1 MNVRVLVT
9 GATGFLG
16 AWVTRAFIQA
26 GHRVR
31 ILVRATSPREALK
44 ALPLE
49 EAEGDVLERSAIARA
64 LKDVDAVVHCAG
76 LVALR
81 ARDREA
87 LFRVNVDGS
96 RHVLEAARARRLRVL
111 FTSTVGTV
119 GSTAEP
125 VARDERAWADARV
138 GGSAYVESK
147 RAGEQVAL
155 ALAAEGADVVV
166 LNPGNA
172 LGPGDA
178 RLTGTRFVSHYL
190 QGTLRF
196 YLHGGMSFCDVRDVA
211 AAYVSALERG
221 RSGERYLLAGV
232 NLSYGQLF
240 SELWRLTG
248 LHRPWP
254 LPWPAALGMAL
265 TSEMAS
271 AFFEHP
277 LEDLNLSVVGAGQR
291 FTFADVGKAV
301 RELGYR
307 VRDFRAT
314 LTDTLVDHLSRG
326 PPRTMTPRLRAL
338 LARHAS

>member
-1 MNVRVLVT
+1 MRVLVT

-16 AWVTRAFIQA
+16 AWVTRAFVQA

-31 ILVRATSPREALK
+31 ILVRATSSREVLK

-49 EAEGDVLERSAIARA
+49 ETEGDVLDRSAVARA
-64 LKDVDAVVHCAG
+64 LEGVEAVVHCAG

-81 ARDREA
+81 PRDREA
-87 LFRVNVDGS
+87 LFRVNVEGS
-96 RHVLEAARARRLRVL
+96 RYVLEAARARSLRVL
-111 FTSTVGTV
+111 FTSTVGTL
-119 GSTAEP
+119 GSTTLP
-125 VARDERAWADARV
+125 VARDECAGADARV

-147 RAGEQVAL
+147 RAGEEL
-155 ALAAEGADVVV
+155 ALAMAALGADVVV

-190 QGTLRF
+190 QGSLRF
-196 YLHGGMSFCDVRDVA
+196 YLQGGMSFCDVRDVA

-221 RSGERYLLAGV
+221 RPGERYLLAGV

-254 LPWPAALGMAL
+254 LPWPAALGMAFS
-265 TSEMAS
+265 SEMAS

-277 LEDLNLSVVGAGQR
+277 LEELNLSVVGSGQR
-291 FTFADVGKAV
+291 FTFANVGKAV

-314 LTDTLVDHLSRG
+314 LADTLVDHLSRG
-326 PPRTMTPRLRAL
+326 SFPTMTPRLRAL
-338 LARHAS
+338 LAQHVP